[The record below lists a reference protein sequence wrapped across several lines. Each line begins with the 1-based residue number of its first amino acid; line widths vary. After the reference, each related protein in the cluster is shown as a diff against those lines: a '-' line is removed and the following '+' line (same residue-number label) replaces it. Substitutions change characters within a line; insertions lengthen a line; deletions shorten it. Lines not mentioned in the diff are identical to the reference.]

1 MIAMIVCNFYGWTSL
16 SIYDTLGTEAFLDFI
31 FEQTEVE
38 LIIFSLENLAK
49 LIKDK
54 RFGKL
59 KTIRTFEM
67 VTDSNQLQLLSD
79 LNLKMYSFIEV
90 LDSGKKNIR
99 SIVDTLKSIAIDLT
113 ENDVY
118 LSYFR
123 WLTSWRK

>member
-99 SIVDTLKSIAIDLT
+99 SIVDTIKSIAIDLT

>member
-1 MIAMIVCNFYGWTSL
+1 MIVCNFYGWTSL